1 KYRHWRLHKP
11 VLKINLRGAVGT
23 VGHGLGQAALP
34 AGAPGPG
41 RSPGS
46 AEGPRPRAHPQP
58 PAGGT
63 APAGTRGPPRPG
75 PVQSSPAQQAS
86 GEQAQAAPAYHQHGH
101 ACGQRVEEHR
111 RHGAAV
117 LRARVGLS
125 VRALVAEEALHVD
138 GEGVRVLE
146 VISQHHGPCHD
157 HHLEV
162 KHAGKN
168 YTVKH

>member
-1 KYRHWRLHKP
+1 RHRS
-11 VLKINLRGAVGT
+11 
-23 VGHGLGQAALP
+23 
-34 AGAPGPG
+34 G
-41 RSPGS
+41 RD
-46 AEGPRPRAHPQP
+46 PRPA
-58 PAGGT
+58 
-63 APAGTRGPPRPG
+63 RPG
-75 PVQSSPAQQAS
+75 PARSSPASHRSAVR
-86 GEQAQAAPAYHQHGH
+86 AAPAYHQHGH

-117 LRARVGLS
+117 LRARVGLA

-162 KHAGKN
+162 KHAVHEDAAKPEN
-168 YTVKH
+168 SRKRKTQVTKVSYKDTKHL